1 MTKNVLLIL
10 GEGMSWNTMIE
21 DVLVE
26 NCTKKTWGGGLVNR
40 YRRNAGNP

>member
-10 GEGMSWNTMIE
+10 DEGMSWYTMIE

-26 NCTKKTWGGGLVNR
+26 NCTKINMGRGVSEPL
-40 YRRNAGNP
+40 